1 MQFEILAPA
10 GSMESLIA
18 GVRCG
23 AHAVYLG
30 GQTFNARRGAGNFS
44 PQELQAAVQY
54 CHTRGV
60 KVYMTLNTLVSD
72 SELPGAVA
80 AAGNALDAGV
90 DAFIVQDLGLAAAL
104 AAVYP
109 GVHLHASTQCSVTTP
124 AGFQALEKM
133 GFRRAVI
140 PREMTAAEIEE
151 IRRSTQME
159 LELFVHGALCM
170 CVSGQC
176 YLSSVLGAR
185 SGNRGL
191 CAQPCRLPFSADASG
206 SCDLSLK
213 DLSLVRHLKK
223 IGDLGVLSLKIEGR
237 MKRPEYVAAA
247 VTAVKHAIAG
257 VLDPA
262 DEAQLQ
268 SVFSRSGFTDGYFTD
283 QRGSAMFGVRSKAD
297 VTAAKDVLRD
307 LAHTYEK
314 EQPLLGLNL
323 QATCRAGEPVTL
335 RATLEDGRTV
345 TADGDVPQPARNA
358 ALTAESLAQRLGKW
372 GGTPYYVKKI
382 DIEIDDGLFLPAA
395 AVNALRREIA
405 DRLEAAPPAPV
416 ERRPLP
422 PLPAGGTAGKP
433 YYTARFA
440 NVAQIPENHPFRRIF
455 LPLGT
460 PANTLLAHNAGVE
473 LPRGVFGIEN
483 KICQELAILKA
494 AGVKNAL
501 CPDLGAVQIAR
512 AAGLEPYG
520 DFGLNVFNSRTAHLL
535 PHPLASF
542 ELRQEDVNRLAANG
556 NDVGALVYGHLP
568 LMLTRNCPVQAHI
581 GCAACQKQGRLT
593 DRKGCT
599 FPVVCNPYGCTQLL
613 NGVPLY
619 MGDRMREMRTAYAH
633 FYFSVES
640 QHQVQQVLDL
650 FAAGQKPDFPYT
662 RGLYQRGAL

>member
-1 MQFEILAPA
+1 
-10 GSMESLIA
+10 
-18 GVRCG
+18 
-23 AHAVYLG
+23 
-30 GQTFNARRGAGNFS
+30 
-44 PQELQAAVQY
+44 
-54 CHTRGV
+54 
-60 KVYMTLNTLVSD
+60 
-72 SELPGAVA
+72 
-80 AAGNALDAGV
+80 
-90 DAFIVQDLGLAAAL
+90 
-104 AAVYP
+104 
-109 GVHLHASTQCSVTTP
+109 
-124 AGFQALEKM
+124 
-133 GFRRAVI
+133 
-140 PREMTAAEIEE
+140 
-151 IRRSTQME
+151 
-159 LELFVHGALCM
+159 
-170 CVSGQC
+170 
-176 YLSSVLGAR
+176 
-185 SGNRGL
+185 
-191 CAQPCRLPFSADASG
+191 
-206 SCDLSLK
+206 
-213 DLSLVRHLKK
+213 
-223 IGDLGVLSLKIEGR
+223 

-335 RATLEDGRTV
+335 CATLEDGRTV

-422 PLPAGGTAGKP
+422 PLPAGGTAGQP

-440 NVAQIPENHPFRRIF
+440 NAAQIPEHHPFRRIF

-619 MGDRMREMRTAYAH
+619 MGDRMREMHTAYAH

-640 QHQVQQVLDL
+640 QQQVQQVLDL

>member
-60 KVYMTLNTLVSD
+60 KVYMTLNTLVND

-80 AAGNALDAGV
+80 AAGNALDTGV

-109 GVHLHASTQCSVTTP
+109 GVHLHASTQCSVTTS

-213 DLSLVRHLKK
+213 DLSLVRHLIK

-268 SVFSRSGFTDGYFTD
+268 SVFSRSGFTDGYFTG

-372 GGTPYYVKKI
+372 GGTPYY
-382 DIEIDDGLFLPAA
+382 
-395 AVNALRREIA
+395 
-405 DRLEAAPPAPV
+405 
-416 ERRPLP
+416 
-422 PLPAGGTAGKP
+422 
-433 YYTARFA
+433 TARFA
-440 NVAQIPENHPFRRIF
+440 NAAQIPENHPFRRIF

-512 AAGLEPYG
+512 TAGLEPYG

-640 QHQVQQVLDL
+640 QQQVQQVLDL

>member
-44 PQELQAAVQY
+44 PLALQEAVQY

-90 DAFIVQDLGLAAAL
+90 DAFIVQDPGLAAAL

-124 AGFQALEKM
+124 AGFRALEQM
-133 GFRRAVI
+133 GFRRAVL
-140 PREMTAAEIEE
+140 PREMTAEEIGE

-213 DLSLVRHLKK
+213 DLSLVHHLQE

-257 VLDPA
+257 TLDPA
-262 DEAQLQ
+262 DEQQLQ

-283 QRGSAMFGVRSKAD
+283 HRGGAMFGVRSKAD
-297 VTAAKDVLRD
+297 VTAANTVLRD

-314 EQPLLGLNL
+314 EQPLLGLDL

-335 RATLEDGRTV
+335 RAALDGRTV
-345 TADGDVPQPARNA
+345 TASGDVPQPARNA
-358 ALTAESLAQRLGKW
+358 ALTAESLAQRLSKW
-372 GGTPYYVKKI
+372 GGTPYYVKNI
-382 DIEIDDGLFLPAA
+382 DVEIDDGLFLPAA
-395 AVNALRREIA
+395 VLNALRRAVA
-405 DRLEAAPPAPV
+405 DQLEAKPPQPV

-422 PLPAGGTAGKP
+422 PLPPGGTASKP

-440 NVAQIPENHPFRRIF
+440 SAAQIPENHPFRRIF

-460 PANTLLAHNAGVE
+460 LADTLLAHGAGVE
-473 LPRGVFGIEN
+473 LPRGVFGTEN

-494 AGVKNAL
+494 AGVKAAL

-542 ELRQEDVNRLAANG
+542 ELRLEDVNRLAANG
-556 NDVGALVYGHLP
+556 SDVGTLVYGHLP

-581 GCAACQKQGRLT
+581 GCATCKKQGKLT

-599 FPVVCNPYGCTQLL
+599 FPVVCSPYGCTQLL

-619 MGDRMREMRTAYAH
+619 MGDRMREVHTAYAH

-640 QHQVQQVLDL
+640 RQQVQQVLDL

>member
-1 MQFEILAPA
+1 
-10 GSMESLIA
+10 
-18 GVRCG
+18 
-23 AHAVYLG
+23 
-30 GQTFNARRGAGNFS
+30 
-44 PQELQAAVQY
+44 
-54 CHTRGV
+54 
-60 KVYMTLNTLVSD
+60 
-72 SELPGAVA
+72 
-80 AAGNALDAGV
+80 
-90 DAFIVQDLGLAAAL
+90 
-104 AAVYP
+104 
-109 GVHLHASTQCSVTTP
+109 
-124 AGFQALEKM
+124 
-133 GFRRAVI
+133 
-140 PREMTAAEIEE
+140 
-151 IRRSTQME
+151 
-159 LELFVHGALCM
+159 
-170 CVSGQC
+170 
-176 YLSSVLGAR
+176 
-185 SGNRGL
+185 
-191 CAQPCRLPFSADASG
+191 
-206 SCDLSLK
+206 
-213 DLSLVRHLKK
+213 
-223 IGDLGVLSLKIEGR
+223 
-237 MKRPEYVAAA
+237 
-247 VTAVKHAIAG
+247 
-257 VLDPA
+257 
-262 DEAQLQ
+262 
-268 SVFSRSGFTDGYFTD
+268 
-283 QRGSAMFGVRSKAD
+283 MFGVRSKAD

-422 PLPAGGTAGKP
+422 PLPSGGTAGKP

-440 NVAQIPENHPFRRIF
+440 SAAQIPENHPFRRIF

-494 AGVKNAL
+494 AGIKNAL

-619 MGDRMREMRTAYAH
+619 MGDRMREMHTAYAH

-640 QHQVQQVLDL
+640 QQQVQQVLDL